1 MVCIKKGICG
11 IFKKLEVISGSQIGV
26 GWLET
31 LSALCVP
38 VTVHR
43 FSDTIFLVFLFC
55 GLGGILYIFSGNI
68 VYAYFNVDMLIP
80 FGSSLSSQ
88 CISIDQSF
96 IADTCIPLEFYP
108 C

>member
-38 VTVHR
+38 VTL
-43 FSDTIFLVFLFC
+43 FIGSLIQFFLFFFFAIWEGYC
-55 GLGGILYIFSGNI
+55 IFFLGILFMH
-68 VYAYFNVDMLIP
+68 VLML
-80 FGSSLSSQ
+80 
-88 CISIDQSF
+88 
-96 IADTCIPLEFYP
+96 TCCAHSDPLYLHNFYL
-108 C
+108 